1 MLHFTIGL
9 IRICQKKKLM
19 REINM
24 RNLLVS
30 SSKWSYNVN
39 VHWSLYYETLFHI
52 KFPQNLKYWKRFMYA
67 LNPKYLEVL
76 KLPYSWKL
84 LCMWLILNYFGEI
97 YWDISIFRAAEAR
110 NRLRIMRLRY
120 QANRVGTPVA
130 TLYINTCV
138 GKSINNENSF
148 FILF

>member
-1 MLHFTIGL
+1 MYILLDIWNNNANIPKLKILLHFTIEL

-30 SSKWSYNVN
+30 SSKCSYNVN
-39 VHWSLYYETLFHI
+39 VHWSLYYENLFHI
-52 KFPQNLKYWKRFMYA
+52 MFPQNLKYWKRFMYA

-130 TLYINTCV
+130 TL
-138 GKSINNENSF
+138 
-148 FILF
+148 

>member
-24 RNLLVS
+24 RNLSVS
-30 SSKWSYNVN
+30 SSKCSYNVN
-39 VHWSLYYETLFHI
+39 VHWSLYYENLFHI
-52 KFPQNLKYWKRFMYA
+52 KFPQLNLKYWKRFMYA

-76 KLPYSWKL
+76 KLLCSWKL
-84 LCMWLILNYFGEI
+84 LCMWLILNDFGEI
-97 YWDISIFRAAEAR
+97 YWDIISIFRAAEAR

-120 QANRVGTPVA
+120 QANRVSTPVA
-130 TLYINTCV
+130 TL
-138 GKSINNENSF
+138 
-148 FILF
+148 